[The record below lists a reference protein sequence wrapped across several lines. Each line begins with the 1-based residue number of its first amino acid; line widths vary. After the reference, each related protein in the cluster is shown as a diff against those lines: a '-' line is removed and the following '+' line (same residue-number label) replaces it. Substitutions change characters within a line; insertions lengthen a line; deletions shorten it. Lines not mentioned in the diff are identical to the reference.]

1 MNYLDLDDIL
11 AAHAEMVRLF
21 GGSAAILELGKV
33 ESAVAQPTMTFGG
46 HDLYPTIEEKAT
58 ALGFSLMTNH
68 GFEDGNKR
76 AGYSALVIFLK
87 INGHDIQAFQD
98 EKEAICLAVADH
110 KVGRGDL
117 LTWVKNHIVPKV

>member
-21 GGSAAILELGKV
+21 GGSTAILDIGKV
-33 ESAVAQPTMTFGG
+33 ESAVAQPQMTFGG
-46 HDLYPTIEEKAT
+46 QDLYPTLEEKAT

-76 AGYSALVIFLK
+76 AGYAALVIFLK
-87 INGHDIQAFQD
+87 VNGHDIRATQD
-98 EKEAICLAVADH
+98 EKEAICMAVADH
-110 KVGRGDL
+110 
-117 LTWVKNHIVPKV
+117 